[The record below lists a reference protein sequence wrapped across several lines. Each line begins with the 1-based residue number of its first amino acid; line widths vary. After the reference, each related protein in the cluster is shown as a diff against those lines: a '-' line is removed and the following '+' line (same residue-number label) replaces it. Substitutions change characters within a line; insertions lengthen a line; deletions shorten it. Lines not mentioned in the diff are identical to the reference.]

1 MAKSK
6 LTQVLEAKDSDTLLK
21 IIAESSKI
29 LSSRV
34 VNEEK
39 EEGKKDAN
47 CPKCKKKPCAKGKK
61 TCNEC
66 GM

>member
-1 MAKSK
+1 MAKTI
-6 LTQVLEAKDSDTLLK
+6 TQVLEAKDSETLLK

-34 VNEEK
+34 INEEK
-39 EEGKKDAN
+39 EEGN
-47 CPKCKKKPCAKGKK
+47 CPKCKKKKCAKGKK

-66 GM
+66 GK